1 MDVVLGMQW
10 LYSLGNTEVDW
21 RNLTMTFLHQGKKI
35 NIKGDSSLTKAR
47 VSLKNMMK
55 SWEESDQGLLV
66 EFRSM
71 ERGSTSSEDS
81 KGVEVDSE
89 KIQAIKEWPTPKNVR
104 EVRGFLGLT
113 GFKWNEEVEEA
124 FLKLQNARMT
134 LSVLALPDFNAIV
147 EVETDASGYGI
158 GVVLMQ
164 SKRPITYFS
173 HTLAVRD
180 KAKPV
185 YERELMAVVLAVQR
199 WRPYLLSRTFLKII
213 VELKEEGEG
222 RGNKFPI
229 QQGMLRY
236 KDRLVI
242 YKTSTLLPTILHTD
256 HDSVFEGHSGFL
268 RNYKRLA
275 GKLY

>member
-1 MDVVLGMQW
+1 M
-10 LYSLGNTEVDW
+10 
-21 RNLTMTFLHQGKKI
+21 
-35 NIKGDSSLTKAR
+35 
-47 VSLKNMMK
+47 LK
-55 SWEESDQGLLV
+55 L
-66 EFRSM
+66 R
-71 ERGSTSSEDS
+71 
-81 KGVEVDSE
+81 
-89 KIQAIKEWPTPKNVR
+89 
-104 EVRGFLGLT
+104 

-199 WRPYLLSRTFLKII
+199 WRPYLLSRTFLVKICQRSLKFLLEQRVIQPQYQKWI
-213 VELKEEGEG
+213 VKLLGYSFE
-222 RGNKFPI
+222 
-229 QQGMLRY
+229 
-236 KDRLVI
+236 VI
-242 YKTSTLLPTILHTD
+242 YKPILENKASD
-256 HDSVFEGHSGFL
+256 ALSRMPHDAFM
-268 RNYKRLA
+268 
-275 GKLY
+275 